1 VSVSKRLQPPPEYSR
16 PPTIRDIAREAGVSV
31 ATISRVLNKQAGVA
45 PDTRE
50 SVLRVIQQRGFTTN
64 PTARGLAGAR
74 TGFVTVTLPMIEGS
88 YFGNLIASVVDTL
101 DEHDLRAVI
110 SPTLHEH
117 DREVGLLNRLMH
129 GTTEG
134 AVLILPSESSAE
146 LRALVDHGYPVVV
159 LDPKLPPG
167 DGIPCVSAS
176 NVPGAR
182 DATQHLLKLG
192 HRRIAVITGPR
203 GWIATEERLLGY
215 HAALATAGVMPE
227 AAIEIESDFNRAG
240 GYASGS
246 RLFDVKHPP
255 TALFAFND
263 NLAVGAMQAARERG
277 LRLPEDL
284 SVVGFDDSDEASLLT
299 PALTSVRQPLAE
311 MGRMAV
317 VLLTRLLEG
326 LPVDALAVELATKLV
341 VRESTAPVF

>member
-1 VSVSKRLQPPPEYSR
+1 VSVSNRLQPPPERSR

-45 PDTRE
+45 PETRE
-50 SVLRVIQQRGFTTN
+50 SVLRVIRERGFTTN

-74 TGFVTVTLPMIEGS
+74 TGFVTVTLPMIGGS
-88 YFGNLIASVVDTL
+88 YFGNLIASVVDSL

-134 AVLILPSESSAE
+134 AILILPSESSEE
-146 LRALVDHGYPVVV
+146 LSELVEHGYPVVV

-182 DATQHLLKLG
+182 DATLHLLGLG
-192 HRRIAVITGPR
+192 HRRIAAITGPR

-215 HAALATAGVMPE
+215 HAALAGAGVLPE
-227 AAIEIESDFNRAG
+227 AALEVESDFNLAG
-240 GYASGS
+240 GYQAGS
-246 RLFDVKHPP
+246 VLFDLERPP
-255 TALFAFND
+255 TAVFAFND
-263 NLAVGAMQAARERG
+263 NLAIGAIRAARERG
-277 LRLPEDL
+277 LRVPEDV

-299 PALTSVRQPLAE
+299 PTLTTVHQPLAE

-317 VLLTRLLEG
+317 VLLTRLLDG